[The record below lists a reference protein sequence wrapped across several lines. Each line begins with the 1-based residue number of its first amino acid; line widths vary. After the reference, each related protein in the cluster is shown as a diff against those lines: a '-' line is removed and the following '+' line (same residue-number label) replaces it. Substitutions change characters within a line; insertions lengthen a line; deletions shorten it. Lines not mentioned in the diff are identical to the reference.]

1 MDIPTPSPLPKDPL
15 SASDGGLGLPLGRFS
30 AAWQALRE
38 LGPGRLLA
46 IGTILLGFMMFFA
59 FVASRALEPGYALLY
74 AELKPEDARQIVDRL
89 QAQGVPFRLN
99 GGGDAILVPQ
109 DQIGRLRMDLAAE
122 GMPQGSVVGYEI
134 FDQTGSFGQT
144 DFLSNVNLRRAMEGE
159 LARSIATLKPVRTA
173 RVHVVQP
180 ERSLFRRDEARPT
193 ASVVLGLRG
202 GAGLDARQVQ
212 AIRNLVAAAVP
223 GLDPTGITIV
233 DDRGNLLARSGEAG
247 EAGMVPGEVEELR
260 SSYEARI
267 KQKVVQLLERSVGIG
282 RVDAEVTVEMNFDQV
297 TTTAE
302 TFDPQSQIA
311 RSTQTV
317 EEETSRDESEAD
329 RAVSVANN
337 LPTAQAP
344 AGAAA
349 GSQERSNRSEET
361 VNFEIS
367 RTVRNEV
374 QRPGGIRRLSIAVQ
388 VDGIH
393 GQGED
398 GAASYAERPAEELAE
413 LEALAK
419 SAAGF
424 DEARGDVFRIAS
436 RRFVEIAPA
445 PEPELG
451 LLEQLGVSG
460 HRLVET
466 GMLALLTLAV
476 LFFGVRPLLGRLLP
490 PPEAAVGLP
499 GAGADLRPLLAG
511 PGSGGGQALLE
522 GPAGAAAAQGGG
534 SDQQGEPV
542 AMLGHGSGGSQ
553 SALIQQVVRIV
564 EERPQDA
571 VKVIRAWLGE

>member
-1 MDIPTPSPLPKDPL
+1 MDTPTPSLPAGPVAAPDQGRGRAAGRLL
-15 SASDGGLGLPLGRFS
+15 SVVDTVRA
-30 AAWQALRE
+30 

-46 IGTILLGFMMFFA
+46 LGTIVLGFVMFFA
-59 FVASRALEPGYALLY
+59 FVAGRALEPGYALLY
-74 AELKPEDARQIVDRL
+74 AELAPEDARLIVDRL

-99 GGGDAILVPQ
+99 EAGDAVMVPQ

-122 GMPQGSVVGYEI
+122 GMPTGSAVGYEI

-144 DFLSNVNLRRAMEGE
+144 DFLSNVNLRRALEGE

-202 GAGLDARQVQ
+202 GAALDARQVQ

-223 GLDPTGITIV
+223 GLDPAGITMV

-247 EAGMVPGEVEELR
+247 EAGMMPGEVDELR
-260 SSYEARI
+260 GSYEARI
-267 KQKVVQLLERSVGIG
+267 RQKVVQLLERSVGPG

-302 TFDPQSQIA
+302 TFDPQSQVA

-317 EEETSRDESEAD
+317 EEDTSHEQSEAD
-329 RAVSVANN
+329 QAVSVANN

-344 AGAAA
+344 AGPSS
-349 GSQERSNRSEET
+349 GSREKSNRSEET

-388 VDGIH
+388 VDGIRNV
-393 GQGED
+393 QPD
-398 GAASYAERPAEELAE
+398 GSPGYAERTPEELAE

-424 DEARGDVFRIAS
+424 DQARGDVFRIAS
-436 RRFVEIAPA
+436 RRFVDATPPA
-445 PEPELG
+445 DPEPG
-451 LLEQLGVSG
+451 LLEAVFAEAP
-460 HRLVET
+460 RLVET
-466 GMLALLTLAV
+466 IVLALLALAV

-490 PPEAAVGLP
+490 PTDRFEP
-499 GAGADLRPLLAG
+499 
-511 PGSGGGQALLE
+511 
-522 GPAGAAAAQGGG
+522 AAAAALPILPG
-534 SDQQGEPV
+534 SDAVGPGGAAPDAAGPDGEPGP
-542 AMLGHGSGGSQ
+542 AQRRLEAAGTAALPAPDSQ
-553 SALIQQVVRIV
+553 DGASNALVQEVMRIV
-564 EERPQDA
+564 DERPQDA
-571 VKVIRAWLGE
+571 AKVIRGWLGE